1 MEEEGCRRKVIRE
14 IVEIKESVGEG
25 EGEEEGEGQTRTG
38 IGTGAVRQGGRERE
52 NV

>member
-1 MEEEGCRRKVIRE
+1 MEEEGCRGKVTRE
-14 IVEIKESVGEG
+14 IVETKESEG

-38 IGTGAVRQGGRERE
+38 IGRGAARQGGRERE